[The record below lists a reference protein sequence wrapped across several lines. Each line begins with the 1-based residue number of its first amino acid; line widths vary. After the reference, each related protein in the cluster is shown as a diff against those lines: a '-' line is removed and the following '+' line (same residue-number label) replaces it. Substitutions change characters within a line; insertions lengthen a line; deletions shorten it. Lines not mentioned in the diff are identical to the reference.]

1 MMTGAK
7 VRAPTV
13 GYDVGYSY
21 SVGDDVGYI
30 VVGRTDGYGVVGWK
44 VGEKVSKHS
53 CVDSE

>member
-1 MMTGAK
+1 MTGVV
-7 VRAPTV
+7 VRVRVV

-21 SVGDDVGYI
+21 LVGDEVGYI

-44 VGEKVSKHS
+44 VGAKVLKHS